1 MTAITVGGQGSRMQV
16 RTEARQTPPV
26 DRTERVDHSM
36 WMELLLIGLVV
47 TMGILAAIAI
57 VLPAVVSS

>member
-1 MTAITVGGQGSRMQV
+1 MQV
-16 RTEARQTPPV
+16 RTEARQTPHV

-36 WMELLLIGLVV
+36 RMELLLIGLVV

>member
-1 MTAITVGGQGSRMQV
+1 MQV
-16 RTEARQTPPV
+16 RTEARQTPHV

-36 WMELLLIGLVV
+36 RMELLLIGLVV
-47 TMGILAAIAI
+47 TMGILAAFAI